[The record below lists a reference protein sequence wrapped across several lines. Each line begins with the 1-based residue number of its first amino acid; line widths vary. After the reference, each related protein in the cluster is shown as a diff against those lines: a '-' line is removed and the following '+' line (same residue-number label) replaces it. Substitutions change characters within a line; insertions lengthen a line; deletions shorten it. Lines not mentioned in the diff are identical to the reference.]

1 MPGEPIQDGSEALTD
16 EERILRKRRRD
27 RSRSGGGGDEDEANL
42 NINSLMDMMVIILAF
57 LIMSVGSQPL
67 SINQGDDLR
76 LPYSTSE
83 MEPEDMLT
91 ITVTKNAIL
100 VGDEQV
106 VPLQGGQIDP
116 NYLQSEE
123 SALVPELKS
132 KVEELLAARQRLG
145 QQIGEDF
152 EKVATLICDKDTP
165 FRLIGHVLV
174 SAGQGGI
181 QNFRFAI
188 VQRAQGGGV
197 VASE

>member
-1 MPGEPIQDGSEALTD
+1 MPVEPNSDGNVIMTD
-16 EERILRKRRRD
+16 EEKILRGRRKARGRKGRD
-27 RSRSGGGGDEDEANL
+27 DGAETAL
-42 NINSLMDMMVIILAF
+42 NINSLMDMMVIILVF
-57 LIMSVGSQPL
+57 LIMSIGSQPL

-83 MEPEDMLT
+83 IQPEDMLT
-91 ITVTKNAIL
+91 VTVTKNAIL

-106 VPLQGGQIDP
+106 VPLQNGQIDP
-116 NYLQSEE
+116 NYLQSDE

-132 KVEELLAARQRLG
+132 KVEELLAARLRLG

-181 QNFRFAI
+181 QNFRFAV